1 MEFICVC
8 GKCQITK
15 KSVVTD
21 SNYDWSKNP
30 QGLKR
35 SGTFIYHE
43 DKNDIFYPNGKSVP
57 THRKYILLVQTY
69 NGKWGP
75 PKGTIENNESSFQ
88 CAVRE
93 TREETGI
100 DMEKNIN
107 PFMKKTLECDYKCDM
122 FPIPLDTRVEINP
135 KSYNEIT
142 GYGWVSMGC
151 VLRNRMLLNRVCHLA
166 LKEFMDV
173 EVWISIQDI
182 KKHRKQTSYTRTR

>member
-57 THRKYILLVQTY
+57 TPRKYVLLLQAY

-75 PKGTIENNESSFQ
+75 PKGTIENNESAFQ

-122 FPIPLDTRVEINP
+122 FPIPLDTRVEIDTVSP
-135 KSYNEIT
+135 EIS
-142 GYGWVSMGC
+142 GYGWISIAC
-151 VLRNRMLLNRVCHLA
+151 VIRNKMLLNRVCQLA
-166 LKEFMDV
+166 LKEFMGV
-173 EVWISIQDI
+173 EINISLKEVW
-182 KKHRKQTSYTRTR
+182 KHREKTSYTRTR